1 MKKLIFV
8 SVIGLVFSCKDNKSQ
23 ENYRSDSLFVAND
36 QNNSLSTS
44 SSKDSTTTPDIS
56 DLNSTKT
63 NPTDSL
69 STRKDSV
76 RRR

>member
-8 SVIGLVFSCKDNKSQ
+8 SVIGLVFSCKDKKSQ
-23 ENYRSDSLFVAND
+23 ENYRSDSLSVANG
-36 QNNSLSTS
+36 QNDSLATS
-44 SSKDSTTTPDIS
+44 SSIDNTATPGIS
-56 DLNSTKT
+56 NLNSSKT